1 MKTLDDEFPSDPAE
15 YIYFILFFQFSM
27 FLIENNKD
35 LGVEDFSD

>member
-1 MKTLDDEFPSDPAE
+1 MKTLDDEFPSDPTD
-15 YIYFILFFQFSM
+15 M